1 MRIQHLYTAAGEEL
15 SHAGMAAMPWQ
26 SYPRPQLQRDSF
38 FCLNGRWD
46 IRINGGEREDI
57 LVPFPPESLLSG
69 RCRDTGR
76 RPHLQYSRRFTL
88 PDGFVRGRVLLHFG
102 AVDQT
107 AQVKLNGVLLGEHRG
122 GYAHFSFDITGCLQA
137 DNLLEVE
144 VTDDLADGVLP
155 YGKQSLRRGGMWY
168 TPVSG
173 IWQTVWIESVPAEYV
188 RALRVTPEGEGVTV
202 LAEGVCSGEITV
214 RTPDGT
220 MTVPLE
226 ALPDSVVPAA
236 RAVIRPAKPRYWS
249 PDDPYLYRFT
259 LKASEDSVDS
269 YFALRT
275 LTVEHVDGMPRLCLN
290 GRPYFFHGLL
300 DQGYF
305 SDGIYTPASPA
316 SYERDIRAA
325 KELGFNTLRKHIKVE
340 PERFYYDCDRLG
352 MIVFQDMVNNGRYSF
367 LRDTALPTLGFRRR
381 RDRRMHRDPATRAAF
396 LRGMEETVRR
406 MEGHP
411 SVCYYTVFNEGWGQF
426 ESAAAY
432 ERLRALDSTRFIDTV
447 SGWFSAGAPSDVE
460 SPHIYFKPVRIS
472 RADRPILLSEFGG
485 YSYCPPGHVFSP
497 GKEYGYRKFARR
509 EELARAIEELY
520 EKEILPAVRQGLC
533 GAILTQLTDIED
545 ETNGLFTYDRRVQK
559 VDAAPMQSIAA
570 RLQAAMESKE

>member
-1 MRIQHLYTAAGEEL
+1 
-15 SHAGMAAMPWQ
+15 MAAVPWQ

-76 RPHLQYSRRFTL
+76 RPHLQYSRRFAL

-122 GYAHFSFDITGCLQA
+122 GYAHFSFDITDCLQA

-168 TPVSG
+168 SPISG
-173 IWQTVWIESVPAEYV
+173 IWQTVWIESVPVEYV
-188 RALRVTPEGEGVTV
+188 RALRITPVGEGVTV
-202 LAEGVCSGEITV
+202 LVEGVCSGEITV
-214 RTPDGT
+214 LTPDGT
-220 MTVPLE
+220 MTVLLE

-275 LTVEHVDGMPRLCLN
+275 LSVEHVDGMPRLCLN
-290 GRPYFFHGLL
+290 GHPYFFHGLL

-305 SDGIYTPASPA
+305 SDGIFTPASPEGYA
-316 SYERDIRAA
+316 DDILAMKA
-325 KELGFNTLRKHIKVE
+325 LGFNTLRKHIKVE
-340 PERFYYDCDRLG
+340 PEQFYYDCDRLG
-352 MIVFQDMVNNGRYSF
+352 MIVFQDMVNNGDYSF
-367 LRDTALPTLGFRRR
+367 LRDTALPTVGIKRMPDRLLHSD
-381 RDRRMHRDPATRAAF
+381 RDTRAAF
-396 LRGMEETVRR
+396 LSAMEETV
-406 MEGHP
+406 EQLYNHP
-411 SVCYYTVFNEGWGQF
+411 SVCYWTIFNEGWGQF
-426 ESAAAY
+426 DHAAACR
-432 ERLRALDSTRFIDTV
+432 RLRELDATRFIDST
-447 SGWFSAGAPSDVE
+447 SGWFKPPIGAGESDVE
-460 SPHIYFKPVRIS
+460 SLHVYFKPVKIRHN
-472 RADRPILLSEFGG
+472 RGGDRPVVLSEFGG
-485 YSYCPPGHVFSP
+485 YAYKPEGHAFNLD
-497 GKEYGYRKFARR
+497 KIYGYRILPSSEALTDAVER
-509 EELARAIEELY
+509 LY
-520 EKEILPAVRQGLC
+520 LDEILPAIGRGLC
-533 GAILTQLTDIED
+533 AAIYTQVSDVED
-545 ETNGLFTYDRRVQK
+545 ETNGLLSYDRRVTK
-559 VDAAPMQSIAA
+559 VDAARMCALAEQLKI
-570 RLQAAMESKE
+570 K